1 MRVIA
6 FFIFAS
12 VILFAPLRV
21 CAVAS
26 FSNGKKPFV
35 SLKLFGYT
43 LLRADINPEFDP
55 VMPVKIA
62 GALKRSGI
70 LKSADVELLSVEAA
84 VGEDKAFAASL
95 AAGALKWAASAV
107 NCFAFGRKGG
117 KLDVNVKFLPRKNE
131 FYVELCGII
140 CLTSADIL
148 TSLVRLLITTVFAEA
163 EVS

>member
-6 FFIFAS
+6 FFIFTS

-21 CAVAS
+21 CAEAS

-35 SLKLFGYT
+35 SLKLFDYT

-95 AAGALKWAASAV
+95 AAGGL
-107 NCFAFGRKGG
+107 
-117 KLDVNVKFLPRKNE
+117 
-131 FYVELCGII
+131 
-140 CLTSADIL
+140 
-148 TSLVRLLITTVFAEA
+148 
-163 EVS
+163 